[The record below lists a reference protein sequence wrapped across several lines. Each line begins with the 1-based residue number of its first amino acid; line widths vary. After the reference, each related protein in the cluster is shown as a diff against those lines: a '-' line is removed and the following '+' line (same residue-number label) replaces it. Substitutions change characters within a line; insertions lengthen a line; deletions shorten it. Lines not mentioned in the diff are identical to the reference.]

1 MRIKNLK
8 GFSLMEMMVVL
19 LITAVIA
26 AATTPMVT
34 KKLSRNTGTGDS
46 PWVFTGLENS
56 IAFNTSG
63 DDNSS
68 VLIGASTLPD
78 SLEGSTRLFID
89 SGGGADC
96 SHIAFGNGDTE
107 PLQLTIDPEGRVG
120 ISNEQ
125 IPDNTVAL
133 GTGQDLY
140 GTNVTQ
146 KSVMIGCGINS
157 GLATL
162 ENDVNAASP
171 EIFGYNQG
179 NIAIGYKANIA
190 RNKQRAIAIG
200 SHTSAASNTVA
211 IGHIAQGGLNDDS
224 ANGVVIGSL
233 ASIKDHEA
241 IAIGSMCDAT
251 APASLAVGFSAR
263 ASAQQACAVG
273 SINDFNDKVD
283 SLTGQF
289 TTASGV
295 TSTALGAGAQAT
307 NKRAVAIGVAK
318 AGGENSIAL
327 GSDASAT
334 EESVIAIGD
343 GARGN
348 VKNAIAIGQS
358 AFATYG
364 TSAMAIGY
372 HAGANDRGS
381 IAIGNQARAFG
392 EAGIAIGHQAVASY
406 TNSVAIGKDV
416 CASASNQIM
425 LGNSGMTVY
434 IPGNL
439 VVGGE
444 TVLGTRMGSSNAVWM
459 TTQSRASWINYA
471 SNRLTMV
478 SSGAAHGYGGAYLDD
493 GYSDKRLKNIGEKYT
508 AGLNELKKLDFFHF
522 TFKDDENKTPHV
534 GVMAQDL
541 QKVFP
546 DAVTKDENGYL
557 KIRWED
563 MFYAMINALK
573 ELDNKFSEFSFCINN
588 KISEQNK
595 IIEKQQAEINELKET
610 NKKLT
615 KENEEI
621 IKRLDKLERE
631 INK

>member
-1 MRIKNLK
+1 
-8 GFSLMEMMVVL
+8 MEMMIVL

-26 AATTPMVT
+26 AATAPMVT

-96 SHIAFGNGDTE
+96 SHIAFGNGNTE
-107 PLQLTIDPEGRVG
+107 PLQLTADPNGRIG
-120 ISNEQ
+120 ISNEE
-125 IPDNTVAL
+125 IPDNTIAL
-133 GTGQDLY
+133 GTGQNLY
-140 GTNVTQ
+140 GANVTQ
-146 KSVMIGCGINS
+146 KSIMIGCGINS
-157 GLATL
+157 GLATV
-162 ENDVNAASP
+162 ETDVNAASP
-171 EIFGYNQG
+171 EIFDSNQG
-179 NIAIGYKANIA
+179 NIAIGHKANIA
-190 RNKQRAIAIG
+190 RNERRAIAIG
-200 SHTSAASNTVA
+200 NHTSAGSNTVA
-211 IGHIAQGGLNDDS
+211 IGHIAQGGLNADS
-224 ANGVVIGSL
+224 ANGVCIGSL

-241 IAIGSMCDAT
+241 IAIGSQSNASE
-251 APASLAVGFSAR
+251 PASLAIGYSTVAT
-263 ASAQQACAVG
+263 AQQACAVG
-273 SINDFNDKVD
+273 SINEFAD
-283 SLTGQF
+283 SLDRVGST
-289 TTASGV
+289 TTASGI
-295 TSTALGAGAQAT
+295 TSTALGSGAQAT
-307 NKRAVAIGVAK
+307 NKRAVAIGVAI
-318 AGGENSIAL
+318 ANGESSIAV
-327 GSDASAT
+327 GSNAKANGTND
-334 EESVIAIGD
+334 IAIGIKSES
-343 GARGN
+343 GGSNNIVIGN
-348 VKNAIAIGQS
+348 YASTGYGVSEENIAIGHN
-358 AFATYG
+358 ATCI
-364 TSAMAIGY
+364 T
-372 HAGANDRGS
+372 DK
-381 IAIGNQARAFG
+381 
-392 EAGIAIGHQAVASY
+392 GIAIGESARAYGGGQDDIVLGNRSL
-406 TNSVAIGKDV
+406 TKFSNSVAIGNEV
-416 CASASNQIM
+416 RTSAQNQIM
-425 LGNSGMTVY
+425 LGNSNMTVY

-439 VVGGE
+439 VVGGQ
-444 TVLGTRMGSSNAVWM
+444 TVLGTRLSNSSNVLWL
-459 TTQSRASWINYA
+459 RASGHA
-471 SNRLTMV
+471 SWVKNDGSHGLNFGADQGHNL
-478 SSGAAHGYGGAYLDD
+478 SSAYSTD
-493 GYSDKRLKNIGEKYT
+493 GRDYTYSDKRLKNIGEKYT

-563 MFYAMINALK
+563 MFYAMINAVK
-573 ELDNKFSEFSFCINN
+573 ELDNKFSEFSLCINN

-610 NKKLT
+610 NKKLI